1 MTRDREG
8 DVSRKRQVVRRLDAW
23 IQPDGTVRTK
33 NQGMLIAP
41 RWYYRDNPVNGLGE
55 KEFRMHFSK
64 WENRSPGVDDEK
76 IKVLV

>member
-8 DVSRKRQVVRRLDAW
+8 DVSKKRQVVRRIEAW
-23 IQPDGTVRTK
+23 ITPDGIVKTK
-33 NQGMLIAP
+33 NQGLLIIP

-64 WENRSPGVDDEK
+64 WENTPPDIYDD
-76 IKVLV
+76 